1 MPLAGK
7 RETEGE
13 RRQRLLAG
21 CFLEKVA
28 DEIDPSHPL
37 IVVRLIMKTFYNASG
52 ADLYRKI
59 EKPMRWGAQ

>member
-28 DEIDPSHPL
+28 DEIDPSHAL
-37 IVVRLIMKTFYNASG
+37 I
-52 ADLYRKI
+52 LYD
-59 EKPMRWGAQ
+59 